1 MTVPFVPAALA
12 AFLVLTGCGTSDG
25 TEDNATALAE
35 IRCETSATVTQA
47 APVRVQPD
55 GIHLR
60 IENVTDRAM
69 AVYRQADGD
78 IGPLVE
84 ADVGVTDAVSTA
96 APGPWGV
103 LCVSRNAYPVED
115 DPWAALEVVDPDG
128 IWVSDVLECET
139 ITGSH
144 PDYRADFEGGTPRGV
159 EGDPVE
165 MSRASIAGAGF
176 PVRDDDVLERAG
188 YPEAEGA
195 LVRVVRSGSVVAIGR
210 WQQDGRGGWIDRGA
224 EYCEDA

>member
-1 MTVPFVPAALA
+1 MSVPFASAVLAAL
-12 AFLVLTGCGTSDG
+12 LVLTGCGTSDG
-25 TEDNATALAE
+25 TADNATALAE
-35 IRCETSATVTQA
+35 IRCETSATVTRA

-55 GIHLR
+55 GVHLR
-60 IENVTDRAM
+60 VENATDRAV
-69 AVYRQADGD
+69 AVYRLADGE

-84 ADVGVTDAVSTA
+84 ADVGVTEAVSTA

-103 LCVSRNAYPVED
+103 LCMPRNDYPVED
-115 DPWAALEVVDPDG
+115 DPWAALEVVDPAG
-128 IWVSDVLECET
+128 TWVPDVLECAT

-165 MSRASIAGAGF
+165 LSRTSITGAGF

-188 YPEAEGA
+188 YPEAEGV
-195 LVRVVRSGSVVAIGR
+195 LVRVVRSGRVVAIGR

-224 EYCEDA
+224 EYCEEA

>member
-1 MTVPFVPAALA
+1 MTFPFASAVLA

-25 TEDNATALAE
+25 TADNATALAE

-47 APVRVQPD
+47 APVGVQPD
-55 GIHLR
+55 GVHLR
-60 IENVTDRAM
+60 VENVTDRAM
-69 AVYRQADGD
+69 AVYRLAAGE

-84 ADVGVTDAVSTA
+84 ADIGVTDAVSTA
-96 APGPWGV
+96 APGPWAV
-103 LCVSRNAYPVED
+103 LCVSGNRYPVED

-128 IWVSDVLECET
+128 IWVPDVLECET
-139 ITGSH
+139 ITGVH
-144 PDYRADFEGGTPRGV
+144 PDYRADFEGGTLRGV

-176 PVRDDDVLERAG
+176 PVQDDDVLERAG

-195 LVRVVRSGSVVAIGR
+195 LVRVVRSGSIVAIGR

-224 EYCEDA
+224 EYCEEA